1 MNVLKIA
8 TLIYVIQHK
17 YTQNSFYAY
26 QFNTNLTIGT
36 LAIAMRKYYNK
47 LADSPLGHTVG
58 QCDLANVKI
67 CLSRLLFDTCSLI
80 PSTSG
85 ADHTSLMSNDA

>member
-1 MNVLKIA
+1 MNDLKIA

-36 LAIAMRKYYNK
+36 LDITMRKYYNK
-47 LADSPLGHTVG
+47 LADSR
-58 QCDLANVKI
+58 
-67 CLSRLLFDTCSLI
+67 LSTPI
-80 PSTSG
+80 
-85 ADHTSLMSNDA
+85 AQ